1 MLGSKHSDPWEMQ
14 INRFCVKHAR
24 DNILIGFYPYV
35 IPTEILA
42 QGLHPTQAVVAA
54 LVGIVQVAEVK
65 NEKH

>member
-1 MLGSKHSDPWEMQ
+1 MQ
-14 INRFCVKHAR
+14 INRLCAKPAR
-24 DNILIGFYPYV
+24 EKRLIGFYPYV

-54 LVGIVQVAEVK
+54 LVEIVQIAEVK